1 MQFELGQVVATRT
14 AISTGVNLVEL
25 VRRHHCED
33 WGDLEDSDKRANYAA
48 LQLGGRLV
56 SKYIAGG
63 HSFYVITEADRSAT
77 TIMLVEDY

>member
-1 MQFELGQVVATRT
+1 MSFELGQVVATRT
-14 AISTGVNLVEL
+14 ALATDVNLVEL
-25 VRRHHCED
+25 IRRHHSED
-33 WGDLEDSDKRANYAA
+33 WGELDGSDKRANYMA
-48 LQLGGRLV
+48 LQLGGRLL